1 MSLNDILKK
10 IAQSEKLELAKHNV
24 ELALLDDFKKE
35 ANETVVQ
42 GDLLKKESNEIEKTL
57 NAYFKLKDDLENQ
70 KKSLESRLSAIETRI
85 QNINVGYN
93 RTSKIYQDLVNKTSD
108 LGIDYPKSIDNTLK
122 NIADLVKYSKSIST
136 KNVKL

>member
-10 IAQSEKLELAKHNV
+10 IAQPEKTELAKHNV
-24 ELALLDDFKKE
+24 ELALVDDFTKQ

-42 GDLLKKESNEIEKTL
+42 GDLLKKETNEIEKNL
-57 NAYFKLKDDLENQ
+57 NTYFKLKDDLENQ

-122 NIADLVKYSKSIST
+122 NIADLVQYSKSIST

>member
-1 MSLNDILKK
+1 MSLKSILKK
-10 IAQSEKLELAKHNV
+10 ISQPDKIELAKHNV
-24 ELALLDDFKKE
+24 ELALVDDFTKQ

-42 GDLLKKESNEIEKTL
+42 GDLLKKESNEIEKNL
-57 NAYFKLKDDLENQ
+57 NKYFKLKDDLENQ
-70 KKSLESRLSAIETRI
+70 KKSLESDLGAIETRI

-93 RTSKIYQDLVNKTSD
+93 RTAKIYQDLVNKTSD

-122 NIADLVKYSKSIST
+122 NIADLVQYSKSVST